1 MYCCCLVMIS
11 IHFTYHLVAAFI
23 TSCCHAYTC
32 SFITPDHKG
41 NQTTTPTSLT
51 VTLYQLSYTESFLLP
66 LDYSKIF
73 SSIGPNVN
81 MNSLTALRVHE
92 KQNTFPIFHTG
103 FKCGAVFWCN
113 QHPIPAQSKEMLNT
127 TTGQEW
133 HIFSRTFFTSYTTVR
148 SPDLCEQW

>member
-81 MNSLTALRVHE
+81 MNFLTALLVHE
-92 KQNTFPIFHTG
+92 FMKRRTLSPFSTQASSVVQSFGATNIQSQLSQR
-103 FKCGAVFWCN
+103 KC
-113 QHPIPAQSKEMLNT
+113 
-127 TTGQEW
+127 
-133 HIFSRTFFTSYTTVR
+133 
-148 SPDLCEQW
+148 